1 MSFLFWIGPR
11 WGVYA
16 CQIRLRCCTPL
27 ESLVPL
33 PSVGHQ
39 GRIPAQDGS
48 GFPRHGRVFVD
59 APVTEHPSSKWSLGS
74 LIRFLLLHAL
84 ILGVIH
90 LAIGW
95 VWFQAD
101 RRNEFSGLFLVMA
114 LYALPVLLPLAVP
127 FHAWIH
133 RKAAHDRK
141 HLMAL
146 AVSMVCGKRL
156 ANPS

>member
-1 MSFLFWIGPR
+1 
-11 WGVYA
+11 
-16 CQIRLRCCTPL
+16 
-27 ESLVPL
+27 
-33 PSVGHQ
+33 
-39 GRIPAQDGS
+39 
-48 GFPRHGRVFVD
+48 VD
-59 APVTEHPSSKWSLGS
+59 APVTEHSSSKWSFGS

-84 ILGVIH
+84 ILVVIN

-114 LYALPVLLPLAVP
+114 LYALPVLLLLAVP

-133 RKAAHDRK
+133 RKATHDRK

-146 AVSMVCGKRL
+146 AVSMVCVGL
-156 ANPS
+156 FNLVYFI